1 MRTILIAEDEELFR
15 RELAAATP
23 WEELGFVLVGEAEDG
38 EAALAL
44 VRERK
49 PDAILA
55 DIRMPRLDGI
65 GLLRRIEAEL
75 SEEER
80 PLAVLVT
87 GHSEFGY
94 ARDALRLGAFDYIL
108 KPLDDAEFADV
119 LGRLAAAIDERK
131 HARSLE
137 QAASSEPALAFF
149 QEYAPPAS
157 RDLSDSY
164 IEKAVAAIT
173 ERYVTAL
180 GAEEVAAELGISGG
194 HLARIFKARTGLTFA
209 EYLMRYRMKRA
220 VELLRDPSVRVGEVA
235 DLVGYADQRHF
246 SVLFRRLVG
255 LTPTS
260 FREGRLGA
268 APRDAGPAEADGPAD
283 VAGTARAA
291 GAANAANTAGATA
304 AAGKAGRPGD
314 GAERS
319 AAAVEGGPGD

>member
-15 RELAAATP
+15 RELASATP

-38 EAALAL
+38 EAAFAL

-75 SEEER
+75 PEGDR

-108 KPLDDAEFADV
+108 KPLDDAEFAKV

-131 HARSLE
+131 RARTLE
-137 QAASSEPALAFF
+137 QAAASEPALAFF
-149 QEYAPPAS
+149 QEYAPSAT

-268 APRDAGPAEADGPAD
+268 AHRETAEVG
-283 VAGTARAA
+283 AA
-291 GAANAANTAGATA
+291 GAAGNAGAAGTA
-304 AAGKAGRPGD
+304 AEPGD
-314 GAERS
+314 GTGTSADAE
-319 AAAVEGGPGD
+319 EGGSGDQLPAPRTAPARAASR

>member
-49 PDAILA
+49 PDALLA

-75 SEEER
+75 SEDER
-80 PLAVLVT
+80 PLAVLIT

-108 KPLDDAEFADV
+108 KPLDDGEFSDV
-119 LGRLAAAIDERK
+119 LGRLATAIDERK
-131 HARSLE
+131 HAHSLE
-137 QAASSEPALAFF
+137 QAAANEPALAFF
-149 QEYAPPAS
+149 HEFAPQATH
-157 RDLSDSY
+157 DLSDTY
-164 IEKAVAAIT
+164 IEKAVAAIA
-173 ERYVTAL
+173 ERYVTSL

-209 EYLMRYRMKRA
+209 EYLTRYRMKRA

-268 APRDAGPAEADGPAD
+268 AHREAG
-283 VAGTARAA
+283 VAGVA
-291 GAANAANTAGATA
+291 GDATE
-304 AAGKAGRPGD
+304 PVD
-314 GAERS
+314 GADTS
-319 AAAVEGGPGD
+319 TVGDEGGSEG

>member
-1 MRTILIAEDEELFR
+1 MRTIVIAEDEELFR
-15 RELAAATP
+15 KELATATP
-23 WEELGFVLVGEAEDG
+23 WEELGFVLVGEAAEG
-38 EAALAL
+38 EEAFELLRA
-44 VRERK
+44 RR

-75 SEEER
+75 SEGER

-108 KPLDDAEFADV
+108 KPLDDAEFAEV

-137 QAASSEPALAFF
+137 QAAASEPALAFF
-149 QEYAPPAS
+149 QEYAPPAT

-173 ERYVTAL
+173 ERYVTSL

-194 HLARIFKARTGLTFA
+194 HLARTFKARTGLTFA
-209 EYLMRYRMKRA
+209 EYLTRYRMKRA

-235 DLVGYADQRHF
+235 DLVGYGDQRHF
-246 SVLFRRLVG
+246 SVLFRKLVG
-255 LTPTS
+255 LTPTD

-268 APRDAGPAEADGPAD
+268 AHREATGPAD
-283 VAGTARAA
+283 G
-291 GAANAANTAGATA
+291 
-304 AAGKAGRPGD
+304 AGRD
-314 GAERS
+314 GR
-319 AAAVEGGPGD
+319 